1 MKTELSS
8 LSEQSTCLCRKC
20 KRELPRDLFYVNKS
34 TQSPDKYCKECR
46 KLMSRRQ
53 YTNDKRTRP
62 MFADK
67 TPSPVITQIS
77 DRELRI
83 KLILHALE
91 VVRQSMARKKLR
103 MQELEDS
110 LSDAAI

>member
-8 LSEQSTCLCRKC
+8 LSEQSTRFCRKC
-20 KRELPRDLFYVNKS
+20 KRELSRDFFYVSKS
-34 TQSPDKYCKECR
+34 TQRPGKYCKECR

-53 YTNDKRTRP
+53 YTNDKRACP

-67 TPSPVITQIS
+67 TPSLVITQIS

-91 VVRQSMARKKLR
+91 VVRQSMERNKKTGT
-103 MQELEDS
+103 
-110 LSDAAI
+110 